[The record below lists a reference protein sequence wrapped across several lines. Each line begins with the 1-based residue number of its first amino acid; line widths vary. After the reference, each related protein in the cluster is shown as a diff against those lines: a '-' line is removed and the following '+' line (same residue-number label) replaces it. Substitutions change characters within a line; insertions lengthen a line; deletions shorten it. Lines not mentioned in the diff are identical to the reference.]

1 MARTLFTRESR
12 ITRLGCLGA
21 VVLVLLTGQWLLLR
35 FGDGLARWSYDI
47 PFLLSRQSVPD
58 ELVMVYLDPK
68 IKADL
73 GQPTDQPLDRSFHAA
88 LLEKLTADGA
98 KLVLFDILFDYPH
111 ADAAV
116 NERLAAAMR
125 KHGKVVLVGE
135 YVEQWQGSV
144 KTSSPLPPIE
154 ILRDAAAGWG
164 LANVSTDADL
174 EVRRL
179 GAGTEDIA
187 SAGWVAASL
196 LNTNSANISEAR
208 FKSRWI
214 NYYCAP
220 TALSVV
226 NFDHALQTNGLP
238 AGFFRDKIVVVGSRG
253 EAGVAGAGRDVF
265 RTPFALRNEPMAP
278 GAVIHAFSLL
288 NLQQGDYLT
297 RLSHRH
303 ESLLVIGWGLVVGL
317 GLLRFK
323 PWVALGVAFAAFCG
337 FALVAVWLQSHEAVW
352 FAWLVPA
359 AAQTSVALL
368 WSVTFQYTLESRR
381 RQKLRRA
388 FAAYM
393 SPHLADRIAESDFD
407 LALGGKEVEAT
418 VMFTDLEGF
427 TAMSEDLSPAELSS
441 VLTQYFSETTRSI
454 LDQQGT
460 VIKYIGDAVL
470 AVWGAPLVDP
480 RPAHRAVLAAL
491 GMQRAGDKEIAGRRF
506 RTRIGINSGLV
517 LAGNLGSEFRFD
529 YTVIGAAINAA
540 SRLEGLNKYLAT
552 DILISESTRQQLD
565 DVFLTRCV
573 GRFLLSGTKHPMT
586 VHEVLGA
593 AAEFNP
599 RPDWL
604 EPFDQALACFERG
617 ELDRSEQHFR
627 KVIALRGGKD
637 GPSTFYLEEIKAA
650 RNRPAS
656 AEIWNGV
663 IRLASK

>member
-12 ITRLGCLGA
+12 FARLGCLGA
-21 VVLVLLTGQWLLLR
+21 VVLVFLTGQVLLLR

-47 PFLLSRQSVPD
+47 PFLLTQQAVPD
-58 ELVMVYLDPK
+58 ELAIVYLDPK
-68 IKADL
+68 IKSDL
-73 GQPTDQPLDRSFHAA
+73 GQPTDLPLDRSFHAA
-88 LLEKLTADGA
+88 LLEKLTVDGA
-98 KLVLFDILFDYPH
+98 KLVMFDILFDYPH

-116 NERLAAAMR
+116 DERFAAAIR

-144 KTSSPLPPIE
+144 KTSSPLPPIPL
-154 ILRDAAAGWG
+154 LRDAAAGWG
-164 LANVSTDADL
+164 LANVHTDSDL

-179 GAGTEDIA
+179 GAGTEDIP
-187 SAGWVAASL
+187 SVGWVAASL
-196 LNTNSANISEAR
+196 LDTNAAPVPDAR
-208 FKSRWI
+208 FKSRWL

-220 TALSVV
+220 TALAAV
-226 NFDHALQTNGLP
+226 NFDHALQTTN
-238 AGFFRDKIVVVGSRG
+238 GFFRDKIVVIGSRG

-288 NLQQGDYLT
+288 NLQRGDYLT
-297 RLSHRH
+297 RLSHRQ
-303 ESLLVIGWGLVVGL
+303 ESLLVVGWGLLVGL

-323 PWVALGVAFAAFCG
+323 PWVAFGVACGAFCG
-337 FALVAVWLQSHEAVW
+337 FALVAVWLQSHGAVW
-352 FAWLVPA
+352 FPWLVPA

-441 VLTQYFSETTRSI
+441 ILTQYFSETTRSI

-480 RPAHRAVLAAL
+480 HPAHRAVLAAL
-491 GMQRAGDKEIAGRRF
+491 GMKRAGEKEIAGRRF

-552 DILISESTRQQLD
+552 EILISESTRQQLG

-573 GRFLLSGTKHPMT
+573 GCFLLSGTKQPMT
-586 VHEVLGA
+586 VHEVLGV

-604 EPFDQALACFERG
+604 ALFDEAMGWFTRG
-617 ELDRSEQHFR
+617 ELDKAEEPFR

-637 GPSTFYLEEIKAA
+637 GPTTFYLEEIEAA
-650 RNRPAS
+650 RNQPA
-656 AEIWNGV
+656 AAGTWNGV
-663 IRLASK
+663 VKLASK